1 MAEETIWKG
10 TSSQW
15 KNFKVYALTVV
26 VAGLCG
32 WLHWGHLQW
41 NGWIFLAVVPLV
53 VWSFWKWLV
62 VKTTVYSLTNER
74 LVTSHGILTKVTDM
88 LELYRV
94 RDMQTVQPLMLRM
107 IGLQNVH
114 VYATDATT
122 ASMVLG
128 YLPTADNL
136 GERLRKSVEEC
147 RAAKRVR
154 TMDMVND
161 TLDESLGGGP
171 GTT

>member
-15 KNFKVYALTVV
+15 KNFNVYALTVI
-26 VAGLCG
+26 VAGVCG
-32 WLHWGHLQW
+32 WLHWGRLQW
-41 NGWIFLAVVPLV
+41 SWWIFLAVAPLV
-53 VWSFWKWLV
+53 VWSFSRWLV
-62 VKTTVYSLTNER
+62 VKTTVYTLTNER
-74 LVTSHGILTKVTDM
+74 LVTSHGILTKVTDT

-94 RDMQTVQPLMLRM
+94 RDLQIVQPLFLR
-107 IGLQNVH
+107 ILGLQNVH

-122 ASMVLG
+122 ASMLLG

-154 TMDMVND
+154 AMDVVN
-161 TLDESLGGGP
+161 ESLDPPLGDGP
-171 GTT
+171 VG

>member
-1 MAEETIWKG
+1 MAEEPIWKG

-15 KNFKVYALTVV
+15 KNFKVYALLVV
-26 VAGLCG
+26 VLGVCV
-32 WLHWGHLQW
+32 WLHWWKAQGW
-41 NGWIFLAVVPLV
+41 WIFLLAVPVAG
-53 VWSFWKWLV
+53 WAFWKWLV

-128 YLPTADNL
+128 YLPTKDNL

-161 TLDESLGGGP
+161 TLDEPLGGGP
-171 GTT
+171 AT